1 MGKASVGLLGHVYTD
16 GCRQLWASLSS
27 PRVSQK
33 TSQFCS
39 GSCRAALLRYCA
51 QAFLSSTSLAE
62 FPGLSWLLSVLP
74 GRWTG
79 VFMPGSILHLK
90 RHILGCCSDLS
101 SCYIFVPAP
110 SMSFTYICS
119 VTLLFYFFWWL
130 GFFLFSF
137 FFPSFNYCPRRPDW
151 VCSPAHPW
159 KQFISPVSTG
169 WAITGLP
176 LCWGGVQL
184 CVHKG
189 AKSWSMQNL
198 WLVSWLRCCARK

>member
-39 GSCRAALLRYCA
+39 GSCRAALVRYCA

-119 VTLLFYFFWWL
+119 VTLLFYFFL
-130 GFFLFSF
+130 VAGIFSF
-137 FFPSFNYCPRRPDW
+137 FFFFSFFQLLSSKARLSVFSSTPLKAVYITCEHW
-151 VCSPAHPW
+151 VGNHWCASPLGW
-159 KQFISPVSTG
+159 ST
-169 WAITGLP
+169 
-176 LCWGGVQL
+176 V
-184 CVHKG
+184 V
-189 AKSWSMQNL
+189 
-198 WLVSWLRCCARK
+198 CA